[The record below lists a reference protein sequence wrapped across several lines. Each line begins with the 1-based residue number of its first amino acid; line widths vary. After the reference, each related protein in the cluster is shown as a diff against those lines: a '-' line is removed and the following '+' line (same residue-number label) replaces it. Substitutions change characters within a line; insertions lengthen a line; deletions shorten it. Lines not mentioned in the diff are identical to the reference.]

1 MVTVAPPTDDA
12 AALLKN
18 LSLDSQAK
26 SLEVSDPVKKTSV
39 DTGNGQIKPSNK
51 VVTPL
56 ASDVMDPSLAYY
68 PNGYPST
75 AYYYGG
81 YDGTAIDWDDLA
93 NGVYGYGYAPYGS
106 YSQHYQ
112 YPSAYFQPPT
122 STGGPYPATV
132 TPSKDGTTA
141 PAVTDQKP
149 LATDATKGSV
159 GNGVGSKGNNGPE
172 PVKPVVNQNSAAK
185 TNGLYGT
192 GAQNS
197 YYGVYSS
204 VPWLNGTMSS
214 DPQTK
219 NNGVAS
225 KSQNHLMGPNSVYSN
240 KFYGQFGNA
249 YGSCYG
255 YGTNGYDYQ
264 NNGRGWLSVDNKF
277 KPRVRAN
284 GYFGYNNDSSDG
296 LNELNRGP
304 RSRTIKN
311 QKPLTPITTAVKG
324 QEDIA
329 VSLSPTDG
337 IKDESKEVKEVNVT
351 PDREQYNKTEF
362 PETYEDAKF
371 FIIKSYSEDDVHKSI
386 KYNVWASTQNGNK
399 KLDAAYREA
408 QQKSEACPI
417 FLFFSVNTSGQFV
430 GVAEMVGPVDFNK
443 SLEYWQQDKWIGC
456 FPVKWHIVKDLPN
469 SLLKHIILEY
479 NENKPVTNSRD
490 TQEVKLAQGLQVIK
504 VFKEHASKQC
514 ILDDF
519 EFYEDRQKKIQ
530 QKKAKQQQFQKQSWE
545 GKLVT
550 DKKIKGAEN
559 EVLKSDDGSDVVKE
573 VKLVNNVQDVA
584 AKPDEVEV
592 VVNGVANAC

>member
-1 MVTVAPPTDDA
+1 MAAVIPPAADDT

-18 LSLDSQAK
+18 LSL
-26 SLEVSDPVKKTSV
+26 EISDPVKKLSV

-56 ASDVMDPSLAYY
+56 TLDVMDPSLAYY

-93 NGVYGYGYAPYGS
+93 HSVYGYGYAPYGT

-112 YPSAYFQPPT
+112 YPNAYIQSPT
-122 STGGPYPATV
+122 PTGGSYPAPVTASTV
-132 TPSKDGTTA
+132 I
-141 PAVTDQKP
+141 DQSP
-149 LATDATKGSV
+149 LATGTTKGRV
-159 GNGVGSKGNNGPE
+159 GNGVGLKGNTGPALM
-172 PVKPVVNQNSAAK
+172 KPTAYQNSVYK
-185 TNGLYGT
+185 TYGSYGT
-192 GAQNS
+192 GAQN
-197 YYGVYSS
+197 GHD
-204 VPWLNGTMSS
+204 L
-214 DPQTK
+214 QAK

-225 KSQNHLMGPNSVYSN
+225 KTQNHLMGPNSASGMYTSTEYMDKVYAN
-240 KFYGQFGNA
+240 KFYGQYGNY

-255 YGTNGYDYQ
+255 YGTNGYDFQ
-264 NNGRGWLSVDNKF
+264 NNGRGWLSVDNKL

-284 GYFGYNNDSSDG
+284 GYFGYNNDSIDG

-304 RSRTIKN
+304 RSRTTK
-311 QKPLTPITTAVKG
+311 PITTAVKG
-324 QEDIA
+324 QNVA
-329 VSLSPTDG
+329 LSSTDG
-337 IKDESKEVKEVNVT
+337 IKEESKEVKEVNAT

-362 PETYEDAKF
+362 PETYSDAKF

-386 KYNVWASTQNGNK
+386 KYNVCASTQNGNK
-399 KLDAAYREA
+399 KLDSAYREA

-430 GVAEMVGPVDFNK
+430 GVAEMVGAVDFNK

-469 SLLKHIILEY
+469 GLLKHIILEY

-490 TQEVKLAQGLQVIK
+490 TQEVKLAQGLQMIK
-504 VFKEHASKQC
+504 IFKEHSSKQC

-530 QKKAKQQQFQKQSWE
+530 QKKAKQQQFKKQSWE

-550 DKKIKGAEN
+550 EKKIKDIEN
-559 EVLKSDDGSDVVKE
+559 EVLKSDDGSDSVTE
-573 VKLVNNVQDVA
+573 VKLASNVQDVA
-584 AKPDEVEV
+584 AEPKEVEV
-592 VVNGVANAC
+592 VVNGAANAC

>member
-1 MVTVAPPTDDA
+1 MAAVIPPAADDA

-18 LSLDSQAK
+18 LSLK
-26 SLEVSDPVKKTSV
+26 ISDPVKKLSV
-39 DTGNGQIKPSNK
+39 DTGNGQVKPSNK

-56 ASDVMDPSLAYY
+56 TLDVMDPSLAYY

-93 NGVYGYGYAPYGS
+93 HGVYGYGYAPYGT

-112 YPSAYFQPPT
+112 YPNAYIQSPT
-122 STGGPYPATV
+122 PTGGSYPATV
-132 TPSKDGTTA
+132 TAST
-141 PAVTDQKP
+141 VTDQSP
-149 LATDATKGSV
+149 LATGTTKGRV
-159 GNGVGSKGNNGPE
+159 GNGVGLKGNTGPAL
-172 PVKPVVNQNSAAK
+172 VKPTTYQNAAYK
-185 TNGLYGT
+185 TYGSYGT
-192 GAQNS
+192 GAQN
-197 YYGVYSS
+197 GHG
-204 VPWLNGTMSS
+204 L
-214 DPQTK
+214 QTK

-225 KSQNHLMGPNSVYSN
+225 KIQNHLMGPNSASGMYTSTEYMDKAYAN
-240 KFYGQFGNA
+240 EFYGQYGNY
-249 YGSCYG
+249 YGYCYG
-255 YGTNGYDYQ
+255 YGTNGYDFQ
-264 NNGRGWLSVDNKF
+264 NNGRGWLSVDNKL

-304 RSRTIKN
+304 RSRTTK
-311 QKPLTPITTAVKG
+311 PITTAVKS
-324 QEDIA
+324 QNVA
-329 VSLSPTDG
+329 LSSIDG
-337 IKDESKEVKEVNVT
+337 IKEESKEVKEVNAT

-362 PETYEDAKF
+362 PETYADAKF

-399 KLDAAYREA
+399 KLDSAYREA

-430 GVAEMVGPVDFNK
+430 GVAEMVGAVDFNK

-469 SLLKHIILEY
+469 GLLKHIILEY

-490 TQEVKLAQGLQVIK
+490 TQEVKLAQGLQMIK
-504 VFKEHASKQC
+504 IFKEHSSKQC

-519 EFYEDRQKKIQ
+519 EFYEDRQKKTQ
-530 QKKAKQQQFQKQSWE
+530 QKKAKQQQFQKQ
-545 GKLVT
+545 
-550 DKKIKGAEN
+550 
-559 EVLKSDDGSDVVKE
+559 VLKSDDGSDSVKE
-573 VKLVNNVQDVA
+573 VKFASNVQDAA
-584 AKPDEVEV
+584 AKPKEVEV
-592 VVNGVANAC
+592 VVNGAANAC